1 MVRCF
6 ETEALSA
13 TACRSRQ
20 YGLSVFAAAVA
31 ALAESFVA
39 VTMALIVSEEVTAI
53 VYFAESVVGG
63 LAPIQRQEAGAL

>member
-1 MVRCF
+1 M
-6 ETEALSA
+6 
-13 TACRSRQ
+13 
-20 YGLSVFAAAVA
+20 SVFAAAVA

-53 VYFAESVVGG
+53 VYFAEAVVGG